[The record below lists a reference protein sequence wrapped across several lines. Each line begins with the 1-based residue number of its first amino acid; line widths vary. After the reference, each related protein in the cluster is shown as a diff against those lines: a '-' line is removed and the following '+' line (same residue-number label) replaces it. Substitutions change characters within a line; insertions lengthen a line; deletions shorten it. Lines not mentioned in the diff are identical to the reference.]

1 MDYLYYGDTECHCG
15 GRHDGGFH
23 NEGVIV
29 GMDVLGSFMR
39 KIHGGFDARNEVE
52 QGMWR
57 EVLRIINEGTVE
69 GLMQA
74 PTPPTHEEEFY
85 RALRHSN
92 EVFAAFKVH
101 DMGELMAQRLLDA
114 NGKLKPFRQW
124 AEEVQS
130 ISSHHVGSWLRTEY
144 DTAVLRAH
152 AAADWREFER
162 NKDVMPNLRWVKTT
176 SPNPEG
182 SHRQYWEKGLVLPVD
197 DPFWDEH
204 HPGDRWNC
212 KCSLEQTDDPVTMP
226 DDMEPTP
233 PQRGLENNPGKDGHT
248 FNDTHPYFPDSCSHC
263 FAYRN
268 SGLKNRLKVLFR
280 NQKKGDCNDCQYIN
294 RCIDNSEIQKYDKKR
309 WEHTYVSEKGNGYVV
324 TEKERI
330 REATVSK
337 NEKAKFQKEMNMC
350 KVAADNG
357 HAIEFLQGT
366 NRPKGYTY
374 DIYFDGMPTDLK
386 ATSSHNNVEK
396 YVKKAAL
403 SQGAECVL
411 FEFSNKNSKIY
422 KALRDA
428 HRKYPQMKIHFYF
441 VGENLIKTIK

>member
-197 DPFWDEH
+197 DPFWNLH

-212 KCSLEQTDDPVTMP
+212 KCSLEQTDEPVTMP
-226 DDMEPTP
+226 DDLEPTP

-248 FNDTHPYFPDSCSHC
+248 FNDTHPYFPKDCNSC
-263 FAYRN
+263 FAYRQ
-268 SGLKNRLKVLFR
+268 SGLTNRLKVLFLNR
-280 NQKKGDCNDCQYIN
+280 EKNCYNCPYIDGCLYGSE
-294 RCIDNSEIQKYDKKR
+294 RSHVSEIKRKARKVLQGSTISHEKLEGVISISRRSIDEWTNQPHIHFAEKNRMILYIDRVLKESTYLGWKKDI
-309 WEHTYVSEKGNGYVV
+309 SEKPG
-324 TEKERI
+324 
-330 REATVSK
+330 SK
-337 NEKAKFQKEMNMC
+337 W
-350 KVAADNG
+350 V
-357 HAIEFLQGT
+357 H
-366 NRPKGYTY
+366 
-374 DIYFDGMPTDLK
+374 
-386 ATSSHNNVEK
+386 
-396 YVKKAAL
+396 
-403 SQGAECVL
+403 L
-411 FEFSNKNSKIY
+411 FETTIQGDKTWIIVKEYVDGNKILYSISDGPNILKGL
-422 KALRDA
+422 K
-428 HRKYPQMKIHFYF
+428 RK
-441 VGENLIKTIK
+441 